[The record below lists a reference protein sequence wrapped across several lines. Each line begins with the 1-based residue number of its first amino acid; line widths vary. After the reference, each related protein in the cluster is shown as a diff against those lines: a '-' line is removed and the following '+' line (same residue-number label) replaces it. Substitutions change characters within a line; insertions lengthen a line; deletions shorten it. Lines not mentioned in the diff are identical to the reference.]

1 MEVFLKVKYTL
12 LIGLLL
18 CMTVQVSA
26 TDKVPKLKKNQTD
39 TCFPALVEVYTSL
52 KKNIH
57 LMNDQGNSNDN
68 YLFVLP
74 VWNYTLDISKS
85 KKYNKIISSSLLQSS
100 KAIENAKNKTV
111 DYCPNVADIYIMK
124 GIALLYQ
131 NQHQQAYWTFD
142 TVVTQYK
149 FTRKWMEA
157 CLWQAHTALF
167 QNDYEGTDSL
177 LLEIEKSL
185 DSTDMDDYI
194 HYNIILADLLIKLQD
209 YESALPY
216 LLKLEQMPMSKIMNI
231 RVKFIIAQIYDK
243 MEDHKNAIPY
253 YQAVISLQKNKNLMW
268 SYARVFEHLCNKT
281 IEERQSHSVVNPTE
295 ITYDLEEFEPTI
307 VESYHDSDFFDMSY
321 PYYFNDMASMF
332 FLDESINYGDE
343 GDWENGD
350 SAEYLDDYY
359 ESHLTYEMLESI
371 FENWDSVSV
380 HIPKTDFS
388 SMTDTLY
395 IPLLEEGKEYTLPHF
410 NSIISRFGWRR
421 YRFHYGIDTRN
432 QTGDSIFCLFDGIA
446 RIAKRNRTYGNVVI
460 IRHYN
465 GLETFY
471 AHCSKLLVEPNQEV
485 KAGQLIALVG
495 STGRSTGPH
504 LHFETRYKGAAFNP
518 EYMIDFENKKLI
530 SDTLVL
536 TKETFNYRNSG
547 SSSVSSSGTTT
558 TTSASGSVYY
568 RVRSGDTLSG
578 IASRQRTTV
587 SNIKKLNGLRSD
599 FIREGQ
605 RLRIR

>member
-1 MEVFLKVKYTL
+1 MEVFLKVKYIL
-12 LIGLLL
+12 LTGLLL
-18 CMTVQVSA
+18 CLTVQLSA
-26 TDKVPKLKKNQTD
+26 TNKVPKLKKNQTD
-39 TCFPALVEVYTSL
+39 TCFPALVEVYVSL
-52 KKNIH
+52 KKTVY
-57 LMNDQGNSNDN
+57 LLNDQENSNDN

-74 VWNYTLDISKS
+74 VWNYTFDISKN
-85 KKYNKIISSSLLQSS
+85 KKYQKNLSSLLSQSIRT
-100 KAIENAKNKTV
+100 IEDAKVKTV
-111 DYCPNVADIYIMK
+111 DYCPNIADIYIMK
-124 GIALLYQ
+124 GISLLYQ
-131 NQHQQAYWTFD
+131 NQYQQAYWIFD

-149 FTRKWMEA
+149 FTRRWMDA

-167 QNDYEGTDSL
+167 QNDYEKTDSL
-177 LLEIEKSL
+177 LLELENSL
-185 DSTDMDDYI
+185 DTTDVEDFV
-194 HYNIILADLLIKLQD
+194 HYNIILADLLIKLHD

-216 LLKLEQMPMSKIMNI
+216 LLKLEQMPISKSMNI

-243 MEDHKNAIPY
+243 TGDHKNAIPY
-253 YQAVISLQKNKNLMW
+253 YQTVIKLQKSKHLMW
-268 SYARVFEHLCNKT
+268 SYARVYEHLCNRI
-281 IEERQSHSVVNPTE
+281 IEEQQTQPIVDPTE
-295 ITYDLEEFEPTI
+295 IRYELEEFEPTI

-332 FLDESINYGDE
+332 FLDESTGLEDE

-350 SAEYLDDYY
+350 SGEYLDDYY

-388 SMTDTLY
+388 LMTDTIYL
-395 IPLLEEGKEYTLPHF
+395 PLLEEGKEYTFPHF

-421 YRFHYGIDTRN
+421 YRYHYGVDTKN
-432 QTGDSIFCLFDGIA
+432 QTGDSIFCVFDGIA

-495 STGRSTGPH
+495 NTGRSTGPH

-518 EYMIDFENKKLI
+518 EYMIDFEKGKLI
-530 SDTLVL
+530 SDTLVI

-547 SSSVSSSGTTT
+547 SSSVSSSNTT
-558 TTSASGSVYY
+558 TTSTSGSVYY

-578 IASRQRTTV
+578 IASKQRTTV
-587 SNIKKLNGLRSD
+587 SSIKKLNGLRSD